1 MDQDENNSINDSF
14 NDQFLFLPDCYLNV
28 FSPINLESEKKEYS
42 KTSGFLFGNPPEFSN
57 LSNLSLSEVT
67 NDILNQINTIT
78 NERGII
84 FETKKKNLRGRKRRI
99 KKEEVHDKYWLDN
112 IKRKI
117 LIHSINSLIQYTNL
131 VIYRLGYNEKFYKIK
146 AKYKLKEKK
155 DEIKSIKKMNIGQI
169 LCQELSSKYK
179 NIVKNMNMIVFEK
192 IKNEPII
199 SNLLSESYS
208 NFIKDI
214 YCKYEKIINLG
225 RYGLNENIYINSKIE
240 MYMDLINKNK
250 NDKRYVEKIKECFNR
265 WFLN

>member
-57 LSNLSLSEVT
+57 LSNLSLSEVA

-84 FETKKKNLRGRKRRI
+84 FETKKKNLRRRKRRI

-131 VIYRLGYNEKFYKIK
+131 VIYRLGYN
-146 AKYKLKEKK
+146 
-155 DEIKSIKKMNIGQI
+155 
-169 LCQELSSKYK
+169 
-179 NIVKNMNMIVFEK
+179 
-192 IKNEPII
+192 
-199 SNLLSESYS
+199 
-208 NFIKDI
+208 
-214 YCKYEKIINLG
+214 
-225 RYGLNENIYINSKIE
+225 
-240 MYMDLINKNK
+240 
-250 NDKRYVEKIKECFNR
+250 
-265 WFLN
+265 

>member
-1 MDQDENNSINDSF
+1 
-14 NDQFLFLPDCYLNV
+14 
-28 FSPINLESEKKEYS
+28 
-42 KTSGFLFGNPPEFSN
+42 
-57 LSNLSLSEVT
+57 
-67 NDILNQINTIT
+67 
-78 NERGII
+78 
-84 FETKKKNLRGRKRRI
+84 
-99 KKEEVHDKYWLDN
+99 
-112 IKRKI
+112 
-117 LIHSINSLIQYTNL
+117 
-131 VIYRLGYNEKFYKIK
+131 
-146 AKYKLKEKK
+146 
-155 DEIKSIKKMNIGQI
+155 MNIGRI